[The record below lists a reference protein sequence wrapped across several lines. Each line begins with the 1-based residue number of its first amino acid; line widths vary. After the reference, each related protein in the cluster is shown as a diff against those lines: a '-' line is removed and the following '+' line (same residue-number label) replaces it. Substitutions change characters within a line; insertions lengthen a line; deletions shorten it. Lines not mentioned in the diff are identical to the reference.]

1 MYIHKLGTTTSGAG
15 LRTSM
20 GMTKTHRIARS
31 NKRTMGSGLVPE
43 IYEKGMVQRKSDIL
57 RNLKIA
63 QPRVPKKYISFDF

>member
-1 MYIHKLGTTTSGAG
+1 MYIHKLGSSTSGAG

-20 GMTKTHRIARS
+20 GITKTHRVARN
-31 NKRTMGSGLVPE
+31 NKRTMGSSLVPE

-63 QPRVPKKYISFDF
+63 QPKIPKKYISFDV